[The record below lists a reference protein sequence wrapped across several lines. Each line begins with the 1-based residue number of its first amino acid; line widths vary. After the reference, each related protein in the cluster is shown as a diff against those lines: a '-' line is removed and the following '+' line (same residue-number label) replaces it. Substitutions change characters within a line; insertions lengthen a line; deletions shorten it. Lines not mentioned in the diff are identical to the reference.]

1 MADSSSRPPTAAR
14 SHDALRRLVDLLA
27 HQAARELMA
36 SSPPTTAKRIA
47 PHYSHDIEVGPRLA
61 LSTSTCT

>member
-1 MADSSSRPPTAAR
+1 MTDSSSRSETGVR
-14 SHDALRRLVDLLA
+14 GHDALRRLVDLLA
-27 HQAARELMA
+27 SQAARELMP

-47 PHYSHDIEVGPRLA
+47 PHYSHGIEVGPRLA